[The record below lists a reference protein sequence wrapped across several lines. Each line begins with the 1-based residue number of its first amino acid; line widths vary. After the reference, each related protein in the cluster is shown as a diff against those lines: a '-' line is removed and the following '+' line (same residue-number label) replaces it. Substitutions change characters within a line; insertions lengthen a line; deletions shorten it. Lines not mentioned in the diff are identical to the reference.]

1 GLYSN
6 QSFIFCIYTLSLHDA
21 LPIYSKTLF
30 SRERLTMTTTVS
42 VAPSAR
48 RLTRSLRD
56 IGYSF
61 ESAIADLVDNSIA
74 AGATKIKISII
85 DRKSTRLNSSHVS
98 ISYAVFC
105 LNK

>member
-1 GLYSN
+1 
-6 QSFIFCIYTLSLHDA
+6 
-21 LPIYSKTLF
+21 
-30 SRERLTMTTTVS
+30 MTTTVS

-85 DRKSTRLNSSHVS
+85 FDGKSSS
-98 ISYAVFC
+98 ISLIDNGKGMDAIEIDEAMRFGSRRSYRNGD
-105 LNK
+105 LGR